1 MKTITVVIPTFNE
14 EENIEK
20 VYARVKEVFQTSL
33 TSYQMEILFIDNCS
47 TDQTRNLI
55 RKLAYSNKN
64 VKAIFNAR
72 NFGFTRS
79 TYYGLVHATGD
90 CAVLLF
96 ADMQDPPEM
105 IKQFVNE
112 WENGYKIVIGIKSQS
127 KESKLLYFIR
137 KCYYSFIKRI
147 SEVDHINQFDGFGLY
162 DASFIQVLKSLQDP
176 LPYLRGIVAEL
187 GYKKKEVFYTQ
198 EKRKYGKTS
207 FNFYRLYDQAMLGI
221 TSYSKVVL
229 RLATLIGFFVAILS
243 LLIAMFTF
251 VYKLFNWESFPIGNA
266 AISIGVFFF
275 GAVQLFFI
283 GLLGEYVLS
292 INTRVLHRPLVIE
305 EERINFDDSNEKK
318 DGSNEFPKQTDKT

>member
-1 MKTITVVIPTFNE
+1 M
-14 EENIEK
+14 
-20 VYARVKEVFQTSL
+20 L
-33 TSYQMEILFIDNCS
+33 EILDLPVLPIMDWCTLQVIVLFFS
-47 TDQTRNLI
+47 SLI
-55 RKLAYSNKN
+55 CRIQSSA
-64 VKAIFNAR
+64 A
-72 NFGFTRS
+72 
-79 TYYGLVHATGD
+79 
-90 CAVLLF
+90 
-96 ADMQDPPEM
+96 
-105 IKQFVNE
+105 FVNE

-251 VYKLFNWESFPIGNA
+251 VYKLFNWESFPIDSRA
-266 AISIGVFFF
+266 
-275 GAVQLFFI
+275 L
-283 GLLGEYVLS
+283 
-292 INTRVLHRPLVIE
+292 RPLAFFSLVRYNYFLLVCWE
-305 EERINFDDSNEKK
+305 NMC
-318 DGSNEFPKQTDKT
+318 